1 MAKSKATKPAKRSA
15 KGKPVAVKIDP
26 ALAAAW
32 KKSLKT
38 LEAAASEGQRAWDLK
53 YETVGQIVEHDPPL
67 FLAGGMATMTD
78 FVKQYLPGEDLR
90 SVQRN
95 VRTAE
100 YASPDEEEKYTTSK
114 IDAAIDYLEA
124 THGKPSKGRIPV
136 DFAKL
141 RIPTTDGTI
150 AFATATVAQVRDA
163 ARVAATR
170 TAGKGKIS
178 SKTSPVVK
186 AVATLLPAEAKEVT
200 VHSPTGASRSGG
212 SPCASS
218 PRSCA
223 RSPRPRCP
231 SRRLDPQRCRSKRNV
246 AGAGWRAP
254 SARERASPT
263 SGRCPVRWL
272 VRL

>member
-1 MAKSKATKPAKRSA
+1 MAKPKATKGPTAKKTTKAAKASA

-67 FLAGGMATMTD
+67 FLAGGLATVTD

-100 YASPDEEEKYTTSK
+100 YASPDEEAKYTTSK

-124 THGKPSKGRIPV
+124 THGKPTKGRIPV

-141 RIPTTDGTI
+141 RIPTSKATI
-150 AFATATVAQVRDA
+150 AFKDATVAQVRDA
-163 ARVAATR
+163 ARA
-170 TAGKGKIS
+170 AGKGKTS
-178 SKTSPVVK
+178 AKTSPVVK
-186 AVATLLPAEAKEVT
+186 AVARLLPVAAKDVT
-200 VHSPTGASRSGG
+200 VHYADGRITIGRIP
-212 SPCASS
+212 
-218 PRSCA
+218 A
-223 RSPRPRCP
+223 RLFVEVMRALAKAKVP
-231 SRRLDPQRCRSKRNV
+231 V
-246 AGAGWRAP
+246 A
-254 SARERASPT
+254 
-263 SGRCPVRWL
+263 
-272 VRL
+272 